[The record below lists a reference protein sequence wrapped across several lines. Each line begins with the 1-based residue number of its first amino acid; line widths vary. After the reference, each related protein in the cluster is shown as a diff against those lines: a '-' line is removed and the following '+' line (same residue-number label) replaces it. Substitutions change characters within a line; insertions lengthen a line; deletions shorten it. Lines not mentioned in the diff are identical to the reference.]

1 MSTWVNIV
9 IPIAEA
15 VLFVAPFVKFVYS
28 YGQKQQRLEDEIKH
42 LKDRLDKTESNHLA
56 IATMISNIQQA
67 IAKLETKLDFLIEKD
82 KQ

>member
-9 IPIAEA
+9 VPIAEA

-42 LKDRLDKTESNHLA
+42 LKDRLDKTENNHLA

>member
-1 MSTWVNIV
+1 MSTWVNII
-9 IPIAEA
+9 IPVAEA

-42 LKDRLDKTESNHLA
+42 VKDRLDKTENNHLA

-82 KQ
+82 KK